1 MFAEKPVFGID
12 HSIAVKRHIYY
23 MNPTSART
31 TDSTSALNTSLNV
44 TQALQKMR
52 TEIGKE
58 VESEA
63 GGGAGAGSGS
73 REDPDST
80 NTTQS
85 HHGHETVSSNS
96 LGNVEDEDG
105 DVDVGVDVDVDDYS
119 TEANASED
127 SLSHKKEHKQ
137 DKFTLNTAEAECLL
151 MNIYFI
157 LNDMSL
163 TMDADKSIDELTD
176 VVTKS
181 LEMYRTVGR
190 LPIAL
195 ARTMEITDMVPL
207 ATLKSTT
214 LPCIL
219 RYYKWCS
226 VRSQDPLFPNTL
238 VTSDKCYRFIQ
249 NDIRICHHN
258 PSTIKLLLEAIKT
271 LFELQQKVLEYAEII
286 GSDSISVFHWD
297 NIDFEQISKAIFS
310 PEAEAFRASKQRNSN
325 SSLTGMHF
333 ESTLRVSESIRRD
346 SEISISDGS
355 SAAAAAAVAAETSSA
370 RAGTNSHNRRSNTN
384 GDCTDHDNGNGIGN
398 NGGRN
403 NSTGNNTN
411 RNTNNSNSNNN
422 SDGNS
427 NNDGNTSNTNVNN
440 SNSVNNNNVNGSG
453 NGNGQGSR
461 TQRVASQQDTLIIQQ
476 SHFEDS
482 TNENYDS
489 PSQYFMSPESL
500 SLHQKVQ
507 DLSNENQQL
516 KEQVTCLTQNIQYL
530 LDNPDIMKKNDQL
543 RDTKLMPKDLQSSSH
558 FKNQDQV
565 LAASISKF
573 MPTSAVENQIDQLLD
588 NNIPYPFTF
597 NPQSF
602 TRNQLSPGINHTE
615 LDNSK
620 RNFNNLGHFN
630 KHQHQSMSNTATTL
644 DPLSLVGELPSQSPD
659 LDLDFQRIHEHPSSH
674 HQHASKQQDTH
685 GNLAHHLPTQSHSEK
700 KRSISKRGK
709 TVLMKDM
716 GTSSVS
722 KGQQFKPP
730 VGPNGKTYL
739 VTPEGYLNIDM
750 KNDLDSVYSI
760 YNEFI
765 QSLKPQINA
774 FVEDYGRSRL
784 ARFQKK
790 RTFQKRKAFCSFVET
805 ISASSNLPPEKVLDL
820 VDEIRMQNDHSVV
833 WVCNNLNQLKTDLA
847 KQLPNLAKFIDN
859 SPV

>member
-1 MFAEKPVFGID
+1 
-12 HSIAVKRHIYY
+12 

-44 TQALQKMR
+44 TQALQEHAHR
-52 TEIGKE
+52 DREGKE

-63 GGGAGAGSGS
+63 GGGAGAGAGSGSSS
-73 REDPDST
+73 REDADSAD
-80 NTTQS
+80 TTQS
-85 HHGHETVSSNS
+85 HHGDETVSGNS
-96 LGNVEDEDG
+96 LGNVEDEDEDG
-105 DVDVGVDVDVDDYS
+105 DVDVGVDVDVDIDVDDYS

-137 DKFTLNTAEAECLL
+137 DKFTLNTAEADCVL
-151 MNIYFI
+151 MNMYFI
-157 LNDMSL
+157 LNDMFL
-163 TMDADKSIDELTD
+163 TLDADKSIDQFTD

-249 NDIRICHHN
+249 DDIRICHHDS
-258 PSTIKLLLEAIKT
+258 STIKLLLEAIKT

-310 PEAEAFRASKQRNSN
+310 PEAEAFRASKQRNST

-333 ESTLRVSESIRRD
+333 QNTLRVSESVRRD

-355 SAAAAAAVAAETSSA
+355 SAAAAAASVAAETSSA
-370 RAGTNSHNRRSNTN
+370 RAGTDGHNRRSNTN
-384 GDCTDHDNGNGIGN
+384 RDYTDHDNGNGIGN

-411 RNTNNSNSNNN
+411 RNTNNNNSNNN
-422 SDGNS
+422 SDG
-427 NNDGNTSNTNVNN
+427 NNDGNTSNTNANN

-453 NGNGQGSR
+453 NGQGSR
-461 TQRVASQQDTLIIQQ
+461 TQRVTSQQDTLIIQQ
-476 SHFEDS
+476 THFEDS

-620 RNFNNLGHFN
+620 RNLNNLGHFN

-784 ARFQKK
+784 ARFHKK

-805 ISASSNLPPEKVLDL
+805 ISASSNLPPEKVLDF